1 MKLRS
6 SLCAEPGPR
15 RAAGLTLI
23 EVLVTL
29 AIVAILMTLA
39 VPSFKPTLDRW
50 RVKQSVGALTDTIRL
65 ARSEAIK
72 RGGSVVIQKLPNTT
86 GGCTLAAAAGDWGC
100 GWRVF
105 IDSDANGSYS
115 ANEEILQTAQLPPGI
130 QVRHAVS
137 VAAIGV
143 DRWGKMDG
151 LNAKSFTI
159 FPALDGT
166 ASQATRTLCISA
178 GARIHDEEGA
188 ACKG

>member
-6 SLCAEPGPR
+6 SLRTDPGLR
-15 RAAGLTLI
+15 HAAGLTLI

-50 RVKQSVGALTDTIRL
+50 RVKQSVGALTDTLRL
-65 ARSEAIK
+65 TRSEAIK
-72 RGGSVVIQKLPNTT
+72 RGGNVVIQKLPNNT
-86 GGCTLAAAAGDWGC
+86 GGCTLAAAAADWGC

-105 IDSDANGSYS
+105 VDSDANGSYS
-115 ANEEILQTAQLPPGI
+115 ANEEILQTAQPPSGI

-137 VAAIGV
+137 AGAIGV

-178 GARIHDEEGA
+178 GGRIHDEPGA
-188 ACKG
+188 TC